1 MNIALWLSR
10 AARQFGDQPALF
22 WGKEQYGTYESL
34 NKEAGKISSWLIG
47 LGITPGDRVA
57 IFMLNHPDY
66 LRLLFGIWYSGAVAV
81 PINAKLHAKEV
92 IWITENAEVKLILA
106 SGQQLNNL
114 QKETSS
120 YGKDPRIIDL
130 SDGALLTA
138 IKNLPSGPV
147 LQRVNSDLAW
157 LFYTSGTTGR
167 PKGVMITH
175 GMLKSMALSY
185 FADVDEV
192 RKEDAAIYSAPF
204 SHGAGLYSI
213 MHVLKGARHVFPRS
227 GGFKPEEILCL
238 SEYFESVH
246 MFAAPTMVKRLT
258 AASKAIGSKPIGI
271 RTIVYAGGPMYNSD
285 IIEAV
290 DWFGPVF
297 VQIYGQGECPMAITA
312 LSRKAVSDR
321 THPRWEA
328 RLTSVGCAQSA
339 VDVKIGD
346 PSGKSVGCG
355 EIGEILVRGDPV
367 MPGYWRDPDAS
378 EKALRQGWLHTGDIG
393 SLDNEGYITLI
404 DRSKDLII
412 SGGSNIYPRE
422 VEDVLLLH
430 PDINEVAVVGRDH
443 ADWGEEV
450 IAFIVLSSQEKVFA
464 KDIDDFCQLHIAAFK
479 RPKRYIVAE
488 ALPKNNYG
496 KVLKTKLREAIKS
509 SSFLK

>member
-227 GGFKPEEILCL
+227 GGFKPEEILYL

-246 MFAAPTMVKRLT
+246 M
-258 AASKAIGSKPIGI
+258 
-271 RTIVYAGGPMYNSD
+271 
-285 IIEAV
+285 
-290 DWFGPVF
+290 
-297 VQIYGQGECPMAITA
+297 
-312 LSRKAVSDR
+312 
-321 THPRWEA
+321 
-328 RLTSVGCAQSA
+328 
-339 VDVKIGD
+339 
-346 PSGKSVGCG
+346 
-355 EIGEILVRGDPV
+355 
-367 MPGYWRDPDAS
+367 
-378 EKALRQGWLHTGDIG
+378 
-393 SLDNEGYITLI
+393 LD
-404 DRSKDLII
+404 
-412 SGGSNIYPRE
+412 
-422 VEDVLLLH
+422 
-430 PDINEVAVVGRDH
+430 
-443 ADWGEEV
+443 
-450 IAFIVLSSQEKVFA
+450 
-464 KDIDDFCQLHIAAFK
+464 
-479 RPKRYIVAE
+479 
-488 ALPKNNYG
+488 ALP
-496 KVLKTKLREAIKS
+496 L
-509 SSFLK
+509 

>member
-1 MNIALWLSR
+1 MNIALWLNR
-10 AARQFGDQPALF
+10 AAREYGDQPALF

-34 NKEAGKISSWLIG
+34 NKAVGQISTWLIT
-47 LGITPGDRVA
+47 LGIKPGDRVA
-57 IFMLNHPDY
+57 IFMLNCPDY
-66 LRLLFGIWYSGAVAV
+66 LRLVFGIWCSGAVAV
-81 PINAKLHAKEV
+81 PINAKLHAKEA
-92 IWITENAEVKLILA
+92 IWIIKNAEVKLTLA
-106 SGQQLNNL
+106 SGQQLSDL
-114 QKETSS
+114 QKVPSHWSKNAEL
-120 YGKDPRIIDL
+120 IDV
-130 SDGALLTA
+130 SDGALLEA
-138 IKNLPSGPV
+138 IKNLLPEPV

-192 RKEDAAIYSAPF
+192 KNEDAAIYSAPF

-227 GGFKPEEILCL
+227 GGFKPEEILNL
-238 SEYFESVH
+238 SEHFQSVH

-258 AASKAIGSKPIGI
+258 AVSKAIGREPKGI
-271 RTIVYAGGPMYNSD
+271 RTIVYAGGPMYKSD

-328 RLTSVGCAQSA
+328 RLTSVGRAQSA

-346 PSGKSVGCG
+346 LSGKSVECG

-367 MPGYWRDPDAS
+367 MSGYWRDPDAS
-378 EKALRQGWLHTGDIG
+378 EKALRQGWLHTGDLG
-393 SLDNEGYITLI
+393 SLDHEGYITLK

-430 PDINEVAVVGRDH
+430 PGINEVAVVGRDH

-450 IAFIVLSSQEKVFA
+450 IAFIVLSSQEKILA
-464 KDIDDFCQLHIAAFK
+464 KDIDDFCKLHIAAFK
-479 RPKRYIVAE
+479 RPKGYIVVE
-488 ALPKNNYG
+488 VLPKNNYG
-496 KVLKTKLREAIKS
+496 KVLKTKLREAVKS
-509 SSFLK
+509 SLFLE